1 MEQKSIETFF
11 KNYQVS
17 DPDKKAKILPEVTD
31 IIYDYNMAIVALEK
45 EKDDYK
51 INQLK
56 EEIKELE
63 QKIDEVFKDNL

>member
-11 KNYQVS
+11 KKYKVS

-45 EKDDYK
+45 EKDNYK
-51 INQLK
+51 KDQLK
-56 EEIKELE
+56 REIKELE
-63 QKIDEVFKDNL
+63 QKIDEVFQEKM